1 MLAASISFLKA
12 DSTPKKGNN
21 KIFFLMLISEG
32 CVCAHVCVC
41 VICQSLLGAPWNTVV
56 MWEPDNTLDVDI
68 KDDSAEAGVMRCLW
82 K

>member
-1 MLAASISFLKA
+1 M
-12 DSTPKKGNN
+12 
-21 KIFFLMLISEG
+21 
-32 CVCAHVCVC
+32 CAHVCVC